1 MYTYIFI
8 LCFAIFLLVQQSEKK
23 NNWLNYILLLVEA
36 VFLIFSKNNSDY
48 ANYLMIYNGELEL
61 PFEIGIKVMSNILH
75 GIGLESYTYF
85 LILVMLL
92 VAFVFWKW
100 GKIIPYINHVLFFYA
115 LMIMYYDCIQI
126 RNTIATFLVLYALYL
141 SLYDKNIQA
150 IGICLIAVFFHRLAF
165 LMALILIC
173 VMVFKQKKNYEISI
187 LEISFH
193 VFVGLFI
200 ILFGKRILL
209 FLASKS
215 ILFVKIYD
223 YLSVSTDYSSLI
235 IWAGST
241 AFMMVL
247 LWYFGVKNT
256 LAYDNTNVPEIRKKA
271 VNYLFRYVLFSFTFS
286 GFLLFLNEFNRTY
299 RLFDLML
306 FMVYGLVES
315 EMSWKSRRVIF
326 IIISF
331 INVVFMIVALS
342 RGVNLDTFF

>member
-23 NNWLNYILLLVEA
+23 NSWLNYILLFVEA

-61 PFEIGIKVMSNILH
+61 PFEVGIKYMSNLLR

-85 LILVMLL
+85 LIFVMILI
-92 VAFVFWKW
+92 AFVFWKW
-100 GKIIPYINHVLFFYA
+100 GKIIPYINHVLFLYA

-126 RNTIATFLVLYALYL
+126 RNTIATFMVLYALYL

-165 LMALILIC
+165 LMAVILIC
-173 VMVFKQKKNYEISI
+173 VMVFKPKNYEISI
-187 LEISFH
+187 LEIGLH
-193 VFVGLFI
+193 VFVGLFV

-223 YLSVSTDYSSLI
+223 YLSVSTDLSSLI

-256 LAYDNTNVPEIRKKA
+256 LAIDNTNVPEIRKKQSITFLDIVYLVLA
-271 VNYLFRYVLFSFTFS
+271 VLVFCFFSMSLIELIDYLILCFLWYLVWSNLRCHGNLDVLF
-286 GFLLFLNEFNRTY
+286 L
-299 RLFDLML
+299 
-306 FMVYGLVES
+306 
-315 EMSWKSRRVIF
+315 
-326 IIISF
+326 
-331 INVVFMIVALS
+331 
-342 RGVNLDTFF
+342 